1 MDINGIRIAD
11 TALLHVLAGLEPG
24 TPVVFVSD
32 NATWAPAP
40 ALRWHESLESLATA
54 LARAVRIS
62 EEVPILGWLEEPMD
76 DHAYESAFTVMSIA
90 AHSVNGRLRTVLLT
104 AQEMNRALPEEAL
117 VIQAPGTGSAWT
129 FALVT
134 R

>member
-1 MDINGIRIAD
+1 MDINGIHIAD
-11 TALLHVLAGLEPG
+11 TALLRVLAGLQPG

-32 NATWAPAP
+32 NAPWAPAP
-40 ALRWHESLESLATA
+40 ALRWHESLATA
-54 LARAVRIS
+54 VARAVRIS
-62 EEVPILGWLEEPMD
+62 DAVPILGWLEEPMD
-76 DHAYESAFTVMSIA
+76 DHAYESAFTVMGIA

-104 AQEMNRALPEEAL
+104 AQEMNRALPEQAL
-117 VIQAPGTGSAWT
+117 VIQVPGTGSAWT